1 MNIQWNHSRIRSYNG
16 PFGAEEVKSR
26 GGLTVALEVPEP
38 WVLESLVIGDF
49 ITKKIGMARCSHDDN
64 YNKKT
69 GRELSLSR
77 MKVMTLTV
85 VGLHNNGT
93 EMYVVLQDTDG
104 HSYELEKKTNYTKVH
119 FVGYNE

>member
-1 MNIQWNHSRIRSYNG
+1 MVILALTGAYFLNFRKVRSFSN
-16 PFGAEEVKSR
+16 PRK
-26 GGLTVALEVPEP
+26 GG
-38 WVLESLVIGDF
+38 WSK
-49 ITKKIGMARCSHDDN
+49 KKIQA